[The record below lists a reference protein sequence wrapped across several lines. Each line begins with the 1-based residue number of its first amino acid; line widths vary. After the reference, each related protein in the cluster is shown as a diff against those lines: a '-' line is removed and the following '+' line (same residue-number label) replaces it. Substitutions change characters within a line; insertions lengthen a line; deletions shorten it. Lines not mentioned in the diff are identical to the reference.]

1 MGDRSSNPGL
11 AAYIF
16 MPPMLRSVSPLKAT
30 SEMHF
35 AASERVVPACL
46 QPNAVST
53 VPVRHWRKGNGVFSA
68 PLKPGDIHSSHILAY
83 FRRLKMLVLH
93 VVLTRMPAS
102 KRQCG

>member
-1 MGDRSSNPGL
+1 
-11 AAYIF
+11 
-16 MPPMLRSVSPLKAT
+16 MLRSVSPLKAT
-30 SEMHF
+30 SEIHF
-35 AASERVVPACL
+35 AASQRVVPACL
-46 QPNAVST
+46 QSNAVST